1 MKKETKFSIIVFI
14 VVVLVAY
21 VTLSFV
27 PDEMLEHSTINGSL
41 LSFLGTSVVKAIGM
55 RAVVAVAIA
64 LIVTLLIRIV
74 DTEEKLDNIKMI
86 PNLNQIANLVYNTS
100 GLNVET
106 TIVNGEIL
114 MENKQ
119 IKHIDVDNIIRNVN
133 KMNN

>member
-41 LSFLGTSVVKAIGM
+41 LSFLGSSVVKAIGM

-74 DTEEKLDNIKMI
+74 DTEEK
-86 PNLNQIANLVYNTS
+86 NTKKS
-100 GLNVET
+100 TKTVKKET
-106 TIVNGEIL
+106 KKEAKWGT
-114 MENKQ
+114 
-119 IKHIDVDNIIRNVN
+119 
-133 KMNN
+133 